1 MKKLG
6 FTSVLTLILITL
18 KLLDKIQISWVWVLS
33 PLWGQFAILFIL
45 LFFAI
50 IFERKKDNTTI
61 VVKKSRFQEKLSKF
75 N

>member
-1 MKKLG
+1 MRKLG

-45 LFFAI
+45 LFLAI

-75 N
+75 K